1 MDLEFRILG
10 PLEIVHEGGSLAVAG
25 NRERTLLAL
34 LLLSANRVVSSE
46 RLADDLWAG
55 DPPETATQVLRV
67 FVSRLRKT
75 LREAGSDGLLL
86 TQPPGYVIRVEPKS
100 LDAACFESLVAEGR
114 DQAARGDSTRAAAT
128 LREAL
133 ALWRGPALSD
143 VADAPVARAEAAR
156 LEEVRLAALE
166 DRINAD
172 LACGRHV
179 ELVPE
184 LDGWTRTQPL
194 RERLWAQRMLALYR
208 GGRQAEALRAY
219 QDLRR
224 VLGEELGIEPTA
236 TLAKLETAILRHDP
250 ELDWRPA
257 EHAAPL
263 SPAPQ
268 VEATKTAPLTIL
280 FTDVVGST
288 EVLSKLGD
296 EQAQRVFG
304 AHHELLAET
313 VAAHGGQTV
322 KWLGDGVMAAFSS
335 AVDAVRCAIAIQ
347 RAGPAPIGGV
357 SLDVRMGLDV
367 GEVLEAGTDYSG
379 PAVVA
384 ANRLCARASAGQIL
398 CSSLVAQLVT
408 DRAQFSLSALGPV
421 DLPGV
426 GVPVMA
432 YEVGYEAAPIQERLR
447 QMPFTGRET
456 ELGDLKGRLAD
467 TALGRGGVVM
477 LVGEPGIGK
486 TRLAEELSTDAR
498 REGWSVA
505 WGRCFEGDWMPAYA
519 PFAEVIESLALTGE
533 PDRLQS
539 DLASNGP
546 VLAQLVPKLH
556 DALPGMEPP
565 ANLQPDEERFRLLDA
580 VAHHLLGRSEQR
592 PLLVCL
598 DDLHWADAGS
608 VAMLTHLANLMSK
621 HRLLVLGTY
630 RGSEVGPGHPLAEVL
645 PTLGRRPGFERI
657 QLHGLPAEAVGELLG
672 ALTTHDV
679 PGSVAAALAG
689 ETDGNPFFLREVLRH
704 LIEEG
709 KVFRDETGRWVSE
722 LSVEKLGIPQ
732 TVREVIGR
740 RLARLSEPANRFLSV
755 ACAFEGPFGY
765 DVVAGAAGLGEE
777 DGLDALDE
785 TLSSHLLEEVGAEGA
800 FGFTHALIRHTL
812 YSQVSSPRRSRLHRT
827 VAEALETVTG
837 DLPDPARAG
846 EIAHHYQR
854 SAGLAGAHR
863 GVDFALQAAEHSE
876 ATGAPDEAARFLR
889 TALELLPGGD
899 ARRPRILG
907 RLGAALIWGLSF
919 DEAVPVAI
927 EAGEAIAE
935 AEGSGAATQYL
946 ADATYACQ
954 VAGSSPHGWELARR
968 GLVHAGDQRDVAW
981 ARLVSFDGERR
992 AAEDEEYPGIPQ
1004 DTPERRESARILRA
1018 ARIDPFGPTPLE
1030 AVFTTR
1036 AEAEESQ
1043 NLIVRALFLGEYTHW
1058 LARLEEEKEAC
1069 LKLNRVAR
1077 AAQCAN
1083 RLGGGYSITG
1093 RIDDARRAMEETRAL
1108 YGRLGR
1114 PAFYYEVED
1123 WLTTV
1128 LDEGWEHLRDIFWP
1142 LADTAPPAARWA
1154 LGYIRAAS
1162 ARTAARLGDR
1172 PAALR
1177 FLDLTVPWLE
1187 RAPPWTMYFQLIA
1200 SHAAETLWM
1209 LECLDHAD
1217 VIERAVQDKVL
1228 APGFSH
1234 GFGEGRH
1241 AMARLCVLRRRY
1253 DEAVSWFAAARPILV
1268 ESEVLPMLAI
1278 LDFDEAL
1285 MYARRGEAGDR
1296 DRARPL
1302 LEAARRQFETI
1313 GMTGWI
1319 RRADERAARLN
1330 GP

>member
-10 PLEIVHEGGSLAVAG
+10 PLEIVYDGGSLAVAG

-55 DPPETATQVLRV
+55 EPPETATQVLRV

-75 LREAGSDGLLL
+75 LREAGADGLLL
-86 TQPPGYVIRVEPKS
+86 TQLPGYVIRVEPKS
-100 LDAACFESLVAEGR
+100 VDAACFESLVTEGR
-114 DQAARGDSTRAAAT
+114 DLAARGDSTRAAAT

-143 VADAPVARAEAAR
+143 VADAPAARAEAAR
-156 LEEVRLAALE
+156 LEEVRLSALE
-166 DRINAD
+166 DRIDAE

-179 ELVPE
+179 ELVAE
-184 LDGWTRTQPL
+184 LDGWTRSEPL
-194 RERLWAQRMLALYR
+194 RERLWAQRMVALYR
-208 GGRQAEALRAY
+208 AGRQAEALRAY

-236 TLAKLETAILRHDP
+236 TLARLETAILRHDP

-257 EHAAPL
+257 EQAAPL

-268 VEATKTAPLTIL
+268 PEASKTAPLTIL

-313 VAAHGGQTV
+313 VAAHGGRTV
-322 KWLGDGVMAAFSS
+322 KWLGDGVMAAFFS
-335 AVDAVRCAIAIQ
+335 AVEAVRCAIAIQ
-347 RAGPAPIGGV
+347 REGPAPIGGV
-357 SLDVRMGLDV
+357 SLDIRMGLDV

-408 DRAQFSLSALGPV
+408 DRAQFSLSTLGPV

-426 GVPVMA
+426 GVPVAA

-456 ELGDLKGRLAD
+456 ELTHLEGRLAEA
-467 TALGRGGVVM
+467 ALGRGGVVM

-486 TRLAEELSTDAR
+486 TRLAEELSTGAR
-498 REGWSVA
+498 RNGWSVS

-519 PFAEVIESLALTGE
+519 PFAEVIESLALASE
-533 PDRLQS
+533 PERLPS
-539 DLASNGP
+539 DLGSGAP

-556 DALPGMEPP
+556 DVLPDIEGPVT
-565 ANLQPDEERFRLLDA
+565 LQPDEERFRLLDA
-580 VAHHLLGRSEQR
+580 VAHHLLGRSEER
-592 PLLVCL
+592 PLLLCL
-598 DDLHWADAGS
+598 DDLHWADDGS
-608 VAMLTHLANLMSK
+608 IAMLTHLTNLMAK
-621 HRLLVLGTY
+621 HRLLVVGTY
-630 RGSEVGPGHPLAEVL
+630 RGTEVGPGHPLAEAL
-645 PTLGRRPGFERI
+645 PTLGRRPGFERL
-657 QLHGLPAEAVGELLG
+657 QLHGLPAEAVGALLG
-672 ALTTHDV
+672 ALATHEV
-679 PGSVAAALAG
+679 SGTMAAALAG

-709 KVFRDETGRWVSE
+709 KVFRDETGRWTSE
-722 LSVEKLGIPQ
+722 LTVEKLGIPQ
-732 TVREVIGR
+732 TVREVIDR
-740 RLARLSEPANRFLSV
+740 RLARLPEAAHRFLAV
-755 ACAFEGPFGY
+755 ACAFEGPFGF

-785 TLSSHLLEEVGAEGA
+785 ALSAHLLEEVDTEGM

-827 VAEALETVTG
+827 VAEALEAASE
-837 DLPDPARAG
+837 DRPDPARAG

-876 ATGAPDEAARFLR
+876 ATGAHDEAARFLR
-889 TALELLPGGD
+889 TALELLPEGD
-899 ARRPRILG
+899 TRRPRILG
-907 RLGAALIWGLSF
+907 RLGVVLIWGLAF

-935 AEGSGAATQYL
+935 AEGSGAATRYL

-954 VAGSSPHGWELARR
+954 LAGSSPHGWQLAPR
-968 GLVHAGDQRDVAW
+968 GLAHAGDQRDVAW
-981 ARLVSFDGERR
+981 ALLVSFDGERQ
-992 AAEDEEYPGIPQ
+992 AAEDEEYPGIPH
-1004 DTPERRESARILRA
+1004 DTPDRRESSRILRA
-1018 ARIDPFGPTPLE
+1018 ARLDPFGPLPLE
-1030 AVFTTR
+1030 GVLSTR
-1036 AEAEESQ
+1036 VEAEESM
-1043 NLIVRALFLGEYTHW
+1043 NFTLRALFLGEYTRW
-1058 LARLEEEKEAC
+1058 LVRLEEEKEAC

-1083 RLGGGYSITG
+1083 RLAGGYGIIG
-1093 RIDDARRAMEETRAL
+1093 RIDDARRAMEETRSLTA
-1108 YGRLGR
+1108 RLGR

-1123 WLTTV
+1123 WFATLV
-1128 LDEGWEHLRDIFWP
+1128 DEGWEHLAEIFWP
-1142 LADTAPPAARWA
+1142 MAETAPPAARWA
-1154 LGYIRAAS
+1154 LGYIRATS
-1162 ARTAARLGDR
+1162 ARSAARLGER
-1172 PAALR
+1172 SAAVR

-1187 RAPPWTMYFQLIA
+1187 RAPLWTMYFPVIV
-1200 SHAAETLWM
+1200 SHAAETLWL
-1209 LECLDHAD
+1209 LECLDHVD
-1217 VIERAVQDKVL
+1217 IIEAAVQDKVL
-1228 APGFSH
+1228 VPDFRY
-1234 GFGEGRH
+1234 GFGDGRRT
-1241 AMARLCVLRRRY
+1241 MAWICALRGRY
-1253 DEAVSWFAAARPILV
+1253 DEAVSWFAAARVVLA
-1268 ESEVLPMLAI
+1268 ESSVIPMLP
-1278 LDFDEAL
+1278 LVDYDEAL
-1285 MYARRGEAGDR
+1285 MFVRRDAAGDR

-1319 RRADERAARLN
+1319 GRTDELAARLDAQ
-1330 GP
+1330 